1 MNESVREMAVAD
13 LVADVRRLSTLERD
27 FLDRWRAALDKMSST
42 PQLARVFDRVKLLAA
57 VEAQAQRDDDIAHLA
72 VVEELEFG
80 CQLPGTGRPPAGHS
94 GHLHAPGPGEP
105 GAHGS
110 TPTPTP
116 SKKVNVA
123 RTTSNSGEVRAF
135 APQSPAPAGAPE
147 PRRASGSLRRG
158 LIHHDVRT

>member
-94 GHLHAPGPGEP
+94 GHLHVAGPGEP

-110 TPTPTP
+110 TQTPNT
-116 SKKVNVA
+116 VEEG
-123 RTTSNSGEVRAF
+123 RRRSND
-135 APQSPAPAGAPE
+135 QQ
-147 PRRASGSLRRG
+147 
-158 LIHHDVRT
+158 